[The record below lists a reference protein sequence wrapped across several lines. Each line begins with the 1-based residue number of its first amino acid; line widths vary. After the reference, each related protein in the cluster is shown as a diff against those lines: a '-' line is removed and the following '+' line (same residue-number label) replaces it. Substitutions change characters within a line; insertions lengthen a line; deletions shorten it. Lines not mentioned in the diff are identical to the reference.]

1 MAHQDMSGA
10 RGFSLIEM
18 LTATA
23 ITLVILAGA
32 FRAFQ
37 DARTAVTAGNTLA
50 DTTQDLRAAINL
62 VSRDLIQTGRLMPQG
77 GIPTPSGTGALSI
90 KRPGPPGTDL
100 SFPVTFDNHLPS
112 ICPGPDLGP
121 VINSVATD
129 LVTTVYV
136 DSNLALNQYFVTFP
150 TGGDGSQMTVNA
162 GTNINDAATGIRAGD
177 LIYLFNGLGTAVQT
191 VSSVQGQV
199 VYFATGDAFRLNQR
213 TPPAGTIM
221 NLSTGS
227 GTGRTWTNMSALRI
241 LMITYYID
249 TVTMPGQFRL
259 MRRIGFGPAR
269 LIATGI
275 ENLQAT
281 YDIRDDNDNPT
292 NQPDAVDPND
302 PSQIRK
308 VNLFISGRSALP
320 LAPQRG
326 PLRLSVA
333 TQVSLR
339 AMSFFKEYK

>member
-1 MAHQDMSGA
+1 MSGA
-10 RGFSLIEM
+10 RGFSLVELM
-18 LTATA
+18 VTMT
-23 ITLVILAGA
+23 ITMIIMAGA
-32 FRAFQ
+32 FRVFQ
-37 DARTAVTAGNTLA
+37 DARTAVTAGSTLA
-50 DTTQDLRAAINL
+50 ATTQDLRAAVNL
-62 VSRDLIQTGRLMPQG
+62 VSRDLIQTGRLLPQG
-77 GIPTPSGTGALSI
+77 GIATPSGTGALSI

-121 VINSVATD
+121 VINGVATD

-136 DSNLALNQYFVTFP
+136 DDTLDLNQFDFVKFP

-177 LIYLFNGLGTAVQT
+177 LIYFSNGLGSAVQT

-213 TPPAGTIM
+213 TAPAGTIL

-227 GTGRTWTNMSALRI
+227 ASSRTWTNVSGFRI

-249 TVTMPGQFRL
+249 TVTRPGQFRL
-259 MRRIGFGPAR
+259 VRRIGFGPAR

-320 LAPQRG
+320 LSPNRG
-326 PLRLSVA
+326 PLRLSIA